1 MIAYEELCEA
11 LERFKRRQANQAE
24 LDHLNSSPAAARP
37 AAAPSGG
44 DRREQTTETFAL
56 KPQEGEE
63 SFAEPPE
70 DTHEIDVDDVVVD
83 DR

>member
-24 LDHLNSSPAAARP
+24 LDQLNTGAAAH
-37 AAAPSGG
+37 AAAPAPSR
-44 DRREQTTETFAL
+44 DRREQTTDTFSL
-56 KPQEGEE
+56 KPQPEE
-63 SFAEPPE
+63 DGFAEQPE

-83 DR
+83 N